1 MTTVNVLGHLSVVAD
16 DERALVLAPQS
27 RRLLAL
33 LASSPGQ
40 SLDREFLAEGLW
52 GAADTA
58 HLRSLQVHISHL
70 RSALGREVIES
81 GDQGYCLM
89 IEGEAIDE
97 VRFRSLIADGQEALV
112 HAHYDDAITLLA
124 EGLDLW
130 RGEPYADL
138 TCDAISARRAGLR
151 ELRFSAEDAH
161 LRARVEMV
169 RNPSDA
175 ESVIPLCA
183 HRLAE
188 QPFRES
194 RVILQMRCL
203 MAAGRLTDAVNVAA
217 DFRRHVLAR
226 VGIEPGPEFAEV
238 AARIMRRDPALMPA
252 AWRSRVDVPAY
263 LTPLVQRDGEHE
275 LAVALLKWN
284 SVRLLCVTGE
294 PGVGKTRVAA
304 AVAETIGHG
313 FPGGVTWLGQEQ
325 VSDPDRALACIAQTL
340 DLTGPPSDLRQRVP
354 AVLGRR
360 RTLVVLDGVEG
371 EAVKRCVA
379 VLLSSG
385 PLVSVL
391 TTGVQR
397 LGLASEHELHL
408 RPLSTEASEDLVR
421 ELVRT
426 MGGFSDHVDTE
437 ALTEARGLPL
447 ALEHLAIDLLSGG
460 VRA

>member
-1 MTTVNVLGHLSVVAD
+1 LTTVNVLGHLSVVTE
-16 DERALVLAPQS
+16 DEQALVLAPQS

-40 SLDREFLAEGLW
+40 TLDREFLAEGLW
-52 GAADTA
+52 GSADAA

-81 GDQGYCLM
+81 ADLGYRLM
-89 IEGEAIDE
+89 IEGDAIDE
-97 VRFRSLIADGQEALV
+97 VHFRSLITDGQEALA
-112 HAHYDDAITLLA
+112 HGHYDDALTLLA
-124 EGLDLW
+124 DGLALW
-130 RGEPYADL
+130 RGEPYAEL

-151 ELRFSAEDAH
+151 ELHFSAEDAH

-175 ESVIPLCA
+175 ESVMPLCA
-183 HRLAE
+183 HRLAD
-188 QPFRES
+188 QPFREA
-194 RVILQMRCL
+194 RVVLHMRCL
-203 MAAGRLTDAVNVAA
+203 MAAGRLTDAVDAAA

-284 SVRLLCVTGE
+284 SVRLLCVAGE
-294 PGVGKTRVAA
+294 PGMGKTRLAA

-313 FPGGVTWLGQEQ
+313 FPGGVIWIGHEH
-325 VSDPDRALACIAQTL
+325 VSDPDRALAWIAQAL
-340 DLTGPPSDLRQRVP
+340 DVAGSPSELRQRVP
-354 AVLGRR
+354 AALGRR

-371 EAVKRCVA
+371 DAVKRCVA
-379 VLLSSG
+379 ILLSSG
-385 PLVSVL
+385 PLVSIM
-391 TTGVQR
+391 TTGVNR

-408 RPLSTEASEDLVR
+408 HPLSPDAAEDLVH

-426 MGGFSDHVDTE
+426 MGGHSDHIP
-437 ALTEARGLPL
+437 R
-447 ALEHLAIDLLSGG
+447 
-460 VRA
+460 

>member
-1 MTTVNVLGHLSVVAD
+1 MTTVNVLGHVSVVA
-16 DERALVLAPQS
+16 EGEQSLTLTPQS

-40 SLDREFLAEGLW
+40 VLDREFLADGLW
-52 GAADTA
+52 GAADAA
-58 HLRSLQVHISHL
+58 HLRSLQVHVSHL
-70 RSALGREVIES
+70 RAALGRELIES
-81 GDQGYCLM
+81 ADQGYRLM
-89 IEGEAIDE
+89 IEGDAIDE
-97 VRFRSLIADGQEALV
+97 VRFRSLVADGQEAIA
-112 HAHYDDAITLLA
+112 HAHYDDALTLLA
-124 EGLDLW
+124 EALEMW

-151 ELRFSAEDAH
+151 ELRLSAEDAH

-175 ESVIPLCA
+175 ASAIPLCT

-188 QPFRES
+188 QPFREA
-194 RVILQMRCL
+194 RVLLHMRCL
-203 MAAGRLTDAVNVAA
+203 MAAGRLTDAVNSAA
-217 DFRRHVLAR
+217 DFRRHVLAS

-263 LTPLVQRDGEHE
+263 LTPLVQRDSEHE

-313 FPGGVTWLGQEQ
+313 FPGGVIWLGHEQ
-325 VSDPDRALACIAQTL
+325 VGDPDRALLGIAQAIG
-340 DLTGPPSDLRQRVP
+340 LTGSPSDLRQRVP
-354 AVLGRR
+354 AALGRR

-371 EAVKRCVA
+371 DAVKRCVA

-385 PLVSVL
+385 PLVSVM
-391 TTGVQR
+391 TTGVHR

-408 RPLSTEASEDLVR
+408 HPLPLEAAEDLVH
-421 ELVRT
+421 ELVRA
-426 MGGFSDHVDTE
+426 MGGHSERVDAQTL
-437 ALTEARGLPL
+437 AQAGGLPL
-447 ALEHLAIDLLSGG
+447 ALEHLAIELLSEG